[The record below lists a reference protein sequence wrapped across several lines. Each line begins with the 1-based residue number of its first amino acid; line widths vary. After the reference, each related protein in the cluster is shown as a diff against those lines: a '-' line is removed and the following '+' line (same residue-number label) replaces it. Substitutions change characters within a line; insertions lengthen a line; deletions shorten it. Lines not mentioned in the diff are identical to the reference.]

1 VSGRRIVRRA
11 DGHYRLIPAA
21 DVLSADKVLP
31 NELKPC
37 RIDARESGLF
47 RFEFTDRPTNFL
59 IYDRGDPLQNERA
72 LREALPALYQGF
84 KVP

>member
-1 VSGRRIVRRA
+1 
-11 DGHYRLIPAA
+11 
-21 DVLSADKVLP
+21 VLPTDKVLP

-37 RIDARESGLF
+37 RIEVGAGGLF
-47 RFEFTDRPTNFL
+47 RFELTDRPTNFL